1 MRNQI
6 KSLIFDETSIEES
19 KDAPV
24 ASSESL
30 YHLPT
35 LWSESVKENKLNK
48 PPRVEEDVTDTTSDN
63 SSNFSES
70 DGRGSSIMS
79 RKSLAF
85 ALNYDSNSN
94 EKVFR
99 RPRIVGHRGSM
110 YHEPENTI
118 PSFQAAQ
125 ELGAEAVELDV
136 FLLKCGRVAVFHGD
150 GGDRLPGGL
159 KKYCDVEGSIM
170 DCTAEQARKLAFT
183 ENGNAFVCPSH
194 KIESAKIPMLD
205 EVSVRT
211 NVVT

>member
-85 ALNYDSNSN
+85 ALVRHNFFIAS
-94 EKVFR
+94 
-99 RPRIVGHRGSM
+99 GHAM
-110 YHEPENTI
+110 CYVEP
-118 PSFQAAQ
+118 S
-125 ELGAEAVELDV
+125 
-136 FLLKCGRVAVFHGD
+136 
-150 GGDRLPGGL
+150 
-159 KKYCDVEGSIM
+159 DVEI
-170 DCTAEQARKLAFT
+170 
-183 ENGNAFVCPSH
+183 
-194 KIESAKIPMLD
+194 
-205 EVSVRT
+205 
-211 NVVT
+211 